1 MKSTT
6 TQNSTHPKSSLLN
19 EIKAQ
24 KKQIAGRHSNFG
36 GVLKVQSVS
45 GNAILMS
52 NLKRKNAFTM
62 ASSSKPL
69 RRRGK
74 SAGQADLSDIFR
86 PKTSADT
93 TDKNTIN
100 VVYELCESILT
111 SAYYPL
117 TNSLKNEFRRGSS
130 KLVPADRM
138 QYFHFVWF
146 LLTYQRERVH
156 HLTTDTSEN
165 TQKSANE
172 KAALATLDMFSFNFV
187 LQSIENYESTK
198 NHSGMCVAVKLLK
211 EKMAYV
217 SELLGSQD
225 LRLVHLAQ
233 SIQHKLFYERDFLD
247 RLPLLIRS
255 WTSMHSIAYST
266 DVVILTHLVL
276 KGLDAH
282 GHIKVLGKKTSKI
295 NKAIDSEE
303 VQQTITRKEA
313 DFDLHRYFRSIL
325 NHDTIRMYAFVLG
338 NYRENSVKVN
348 HYIHSFFHRVS
359 KFQIE
364 GELTT
369 KPMLFHIRV
378 LTVFNAVLQDKTINN
393 DQWYRSLV
401 AFIQSIVRDFFAL
414 AEKNHLLYVEA
425 LLRQSYAVKSCISMQ
440 RIYEPIVPMAPR
452 KSAVEVKRAEQRL
465 SDEGEVEFKLSV
477 TESGGEV
484 VWSSLE
490 DRYLSTIYKQF
501 RDHPSRFELL
511 SEENLLCDRTPAE
524 IEKRVEKLGLDT
536 EKTTEVIHSPKRLRR
551 AIDASSDCE
560 DESVFDT
567 EQQ

>member
-1 MKSTT
+1 M
-6 TQNSTHPKSSLLN
+6 
-19 EIKAQ
+19 
-24 KKQIAGRHSNFG
+24 
-36 GVLKVQSVS
+36 
-45 GNAILMS
+45 
-52 NLKRKNAFTM
+52 
-62 ASSSKPL
+62 
-69 RRRGK
+69 
-74 SAGQADLSDIFR
+74 
-86 PKTSADT
+86 
-93 TDKNTIN
+93 
-100 VVYELCESILT
+100 
-111 SAYYPL
+111 
-117 TNSLKNEFRRGSS
+117 
-130 KLVPADRM
+130 
-138 QYFHFVWF
+138 
-146 LLTYQRERVH
+146 
-156 HLTTDTSEN
+156 
-165 TQKSANE
+165 
-172 KAALATLDMFSFNFV
+172 
-187 LQSIENYESTK
+187 
-198 NHSGMCVAVKLLK
+198 
-211 EKMAYV
+211 
-217 SELLGSQD
+217 
-225 LRLVHLAQ
+225 
-233 SIQHKLFYERDFLD
+233 
-247 RLPLLIRS
+247 
-255 WTSMHSIAYST
+255 
-266 DVVILTHLVL
+266 
-276 KGLDAH
+276 
-282 GHIKVLGKKTSKI
+282 
-295 NKAIDSEE
+295 
-303 VQQTITRKEA
+303 QQTITRKEA